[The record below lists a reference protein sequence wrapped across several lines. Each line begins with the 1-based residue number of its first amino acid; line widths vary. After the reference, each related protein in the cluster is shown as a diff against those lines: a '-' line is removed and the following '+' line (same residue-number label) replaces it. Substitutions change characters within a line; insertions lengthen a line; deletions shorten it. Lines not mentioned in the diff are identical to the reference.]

1 MKLSLLSGTF
11 AICRLAPQRGL
22 PEWAL
27 RKGDLVS
34 VTLTPEEL
42 SVVCLDSSIPPDV
55 RCDRGWS
62 ALRVDGPLPLTMTGV
77 LSSLVVPLAEVGIP
91 VFAISTYDTD
101 YLLVKKERM
110 LDAKIEL
117 EQAGHQ
123 VRIHPKLS

>member
-11 AICRLAPQRGL
+11 AICRLAPQQGL

-62 ALRVDGPLPLTMTGV
+62 VLRVDGPLPLTMTGV
-77 LSSLVVPLAEVGIP
+77 LSSLVVPLSEVSIP

-123 VRIHPKLS
+123 VCIHPKLS